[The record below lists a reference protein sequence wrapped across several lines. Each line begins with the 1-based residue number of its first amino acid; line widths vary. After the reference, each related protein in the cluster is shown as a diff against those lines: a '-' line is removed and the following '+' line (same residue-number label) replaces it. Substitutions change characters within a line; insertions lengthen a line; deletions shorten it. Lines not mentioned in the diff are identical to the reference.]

1 MHTSIVAPDRHCG
14 VARKSYAEAEQKNA
28 DMALAPA
35 WEHLDFLRLTG
46 RPFGNHLACADLETP
61 RMRLGFES
69 YEGDFRFRGALKQDA
84 LYLAFACGERLRVGG
99 RPQPAPVLGVAG
111 PGSEFDMVQHSN
123 QTRYFLTLRQSAWAE
138 LLAGADADR
147 IAGRWLRPGL
157 HLPSGAEAETRRLHQ
172 LMVELTGLMTAAD
185 SALRHDP
192 AALRLAADDL
202 LIATRSALA
211 AADHDAMLRSVG
223 NAPRRRALAL
233 AAEELL
239 RSQPDQVLSLAGV
252 CATLHTSERTL
263 QLAFQEHFGMGF
275 LAYLRIVR
283 LHQVR
288 WSILQAGHRLTTT
301 EIAMQHG
308 FWHLGRF
315 AQYYRQLFG
324 CPPSETRR
332 GAWGFHPDG
341 LIGVASPAQPA
352 AGFAA

>member
-1 MHTSIVAPDRHCG
+1 MSIVAPDRHCR
-14 VARKSYAEAEQKNA
+14 VARKSYTETEQKNE

-35 WEHLDFLRLTG
+35 WEHLDFLRLTA
-46 RPFGNHLACADLETP
+46 RPFGNQLACADLETP

-99 RPQPAPVLGVAG
+99 RPHPEPTLGIVG
-111 PGSEFDMVQHSN
+111 PGSEFDMVQHSR
-123 QTRYFLTLRQSAWAE
+123 QTRYFLTLRQPAWAG
-138 LLAGADADR
+138 LLAGADADQ

-157 HLPSGAEAETRRLHQ
+157 HQPGGAEAETRRLHR
-172 LMVELTGLMTAAD
+172 LMVELAGLLTAPD
-185 SALRHDP
+185 SALRSDP

-202 LIATRSALA
+202 LMATCGTLV
-211 AADHDAMLRSVG
+211 AADHDAMLRSAG

-233 AAEELL
+233 AAEALI
-239 RSQPDQVLSLAGV
+239 RSQPDEVLSLANV
-252 CATLHTSERTL
+252 CVMLHTSERTL

-275 LAYLRIVR
+275 QAYLRIMR

-288 WSILQAGHRLTTT
+288 WSILQAGDRLSTT

-332 GAWGFHPDG
+332 RAWGFHPG
-341 LIGVASPAQPA
+341 ELIAIASPARTT
-352 AGFAA
+352 AGLAS